1 MEKLLELRNLKKHYP
16 ILGGVLR
23 RQVNSVKA
31 VDGIDLD
38 IYRGE
43 CLGLVGESGCGKT
56 TTGKAIIRL
65 HDPTSGNIFY
75 YHQHDGSAEK
85 VDVATMKASEMKNR
99 GIRKNLQ
106 MVFQDP
112 TSSLDPRMLV
122 KNIIAEPIR
131 LYNSIQ
137 LWEQSRDAVR
147 AQLKP
152 FVDGKTSS
160 LGPLSLTK
168 TLIQERVRAQRTNAM
183 SERELNDRIVE
194 LLNTVGLNKDHLL
207 RYPHEF
213 SGGQRQRLA
222 IARAIATDPDFIVM
236 DEPTSALD
244 VSVQAQILNLLKG
257 LQDKFNLTY
266 LFVTHHLLVVKYISQ
281 RIAVMY
287 LGKIVETTKSKE
299 IFSHPVHPYTHALL
313 SAIPVPDV
321 EHKLERIVLTGDV
334 PSPINPPSGCRF
346 HPRCPFVIDQCRQE
360 EPQLIPYAGDEGHL
374 VACHRQAETE
384 QLVHDTF
391 KGGQTKK
398 I

>member
-1 MEKLLELRNLKKHYP
+1 MKSMEKLFELNHLKKYYP

-23 RQVNSVKA
+23 RPVNSVKA
-31 VDGIDLD
+31 VDDIDLD

-75 YHQHDGSAEK
+75 NYRHNGSAER
-85 VDVATMKASEMKNR
+85 VDIARMRPSEMKWR
-99 GIRKNLQ
+99 GIRKELQ

-131 LYNSIQ
+131 LYH
-137 LWEQSRDAVR
+137 
-147 AQLKP
+147 K
-152 FVDGKTSS
+152 
-160 LGPLSLTK
+160 
-168 TLIQERVRAQRTNAM
+168 M
-183 SERELNDRIVE
+183 SARELNDRVIE
-194 LLNTVGLNKDHLL
+194 LLNTVGLTKDHLL

-213 SGGQRQRLA
+213 SGGQRQRIA
-222 IARAIATDPDFIVM
+222 VARAIATDPDFIVM

-244 VSVQAQILNLLKG
+244 VSVQAQILNLLKK
-257 LQDKFNLTY
+257 LQEQFNLTY
-266 LFVTHHLLVVKYISQ
+266 LFVTHHLMVVKYISH

-287 LGKIVETTKSKE
+287 LGKIVEIAKSSK

-321 EHKLERIVLTGDV
+321 EHKLERIVLSGDV
-334 PSPINPPSGCRF
+334 PSPIDPPSGCRF
-346 HPRCPFVIDQCRQE
+346 HPRCPFAIEQCSQKEPVIEGVDG
-360 EPQLIPYAGDEGHL
+360 YGGHL
-374 VACHRQAETE
+374 VACHRKTE
-384 QLVHDTF
+384 MEKLIPEKF
-391 KGGQTKK
+391 GGRK
-398 I
+398 IHKI

>member
-1 MEKLLELRNLKKHYP
+1 MEKLLELRNLKKYYP
-16 ILGGVLR
+16 ILRGVFR
-23 RQVNSVKA
+23 REVNSVKA
-31 VDGIDLD
+31 VDDIEMD

-56 TTGKAIIRL
+56 TAGKAIIRL

-75 YHQHDGSAEK
+75 HYHHNSAAER
-85 VDVATMKASEMKNR
+85 VDIATMKASEMKRR
-99 GIRKNLQ
+99 GIRKELQ

-131 LYNSIQ
+131 LYHKMP
-137 LWEQSRDAVR
+137 A
-147 AQLKP
+147 
-152 FVDGKTSS
+152 
-160 LGPLSLTK
+160 
-168 TLIQERVRAQRTNAM
+168 
-183 SERELNDRIVE
+183 RELNDRVIE

-213 SGGQRQRLA
+213 SGGQRQRIA
-222 IARAIATDPDFIVM
+222 VARAIATDPDFIVM

-244 VSVQAQILNLLKG
+244 VSVQAQILNLLKQ

-266 LFVTHHLLVVKYISQ
+266 LFVTHHLLVVKYISD

-287 LGKIVETTKSKE
+287 LGKIAEIAKSSE

-334 PSPINPPSGCRF
+334 PSPIDPPSGCRF
-346 HPRCPFVIDQCRQE
+346 HPRCPFAIDLCHQE
-360 EPQLIPYAGDEGHL
+360 EPVLENFGNDEGHL
-374 VACHRQAETE
+374 VACHRKEAMDRLIYEK
-384 QLVHDTF
+384 F
-391 KGGQTKK
+391 GGRKNHK